1 MRWTSSFPRAWT
13 CVLGANMVWAGVGG
27 LASAACIDEDKPIA
41 VLMVEPGTPLPPE
54 PRVALVNMVRDALGR
69 SRAVGAT
76 QLLAEAA
83 LNDIDEA
90 RAAKALQASVGG
102 EVGPSVSQSVGITSS
117 SSLHV
122 RGSISVTQLLYD
134 GGRIDRLTDWRTQL
148 AESARLG
155 HLSNQ
160 EQIALNTVALGL
172 ERSRFRQHVL
182 VYGQYVRKMACLV
195 EALETIVRADRGR
208 ASELVQAKKSLQ
220 QAELAQHQ
228 ALSQVRQVETRLRR
242 FVGDGLPSVQ
252 GMSSLLLEVPDL
264 GLIEGEVTRSTDMAQ
279 LAAQAAAMGQYAA
292 AVASGD
298 KPQLSWTFGGSKS
311 LAAGGGGGGGGVDQ
325 RSANLGLGILVN
337 IPLANP
343 GVAPAAEAARKR
355 AQAAQL
361 QREDALES
369 RRYRAREVHE
379 QTLSAFDR
387 ATRLGGVLRESD
399 QVRNFTLQQWQQLG
413 KRSMFDV
420 MSAEGEHYNLRVA
433 HINAM
438 HDGQQMNAVLL
449 SLGRGVA
456 EWLR

>member
-13 CVLGANMVWAGVGG
+13 CVLCANVVWAGVGG
-27 LASAACIDEDKPIA
+27 LASAACIDEDKPVA
-41 VLMVEPGTPLPPE
+41 VLMVEPGAPLPPE
-54 PRVALVNMVRDALGR
+54 PRVALMNMVRDALGR
-69 SRAVGAT
+69 SHAVGAT
-76 QLLAEAA
+76 LLLAQAA
-83 LNDIDEA
+83 LSDIDEA

-102 EVGPSVSQSVGITSS
+102 DVGPSVSQSVGITSS
-117 SSLHV
+117 SALHV

-134 GGRIDRLTDWRTQL
+134 GGRTDRLTDWRTQL

-155 HLSNQ
+155 HLSTQ

-252 GMSSLLLEVPDL
+252 GMSSLLLEVPEL
-264 GLIEGEVTRSTDMAQ
+264 GVIEGEVTRSTDMAQ

-311 LAAGGGGGGGGVDQ
+311 LAAGGGGGDQ

-343 GVAPAAEAARKR
+343 GVAPAAQAARQR

-399 QVRNFTLQQWQQLG
+399 QVRSFTLQQWQQLG